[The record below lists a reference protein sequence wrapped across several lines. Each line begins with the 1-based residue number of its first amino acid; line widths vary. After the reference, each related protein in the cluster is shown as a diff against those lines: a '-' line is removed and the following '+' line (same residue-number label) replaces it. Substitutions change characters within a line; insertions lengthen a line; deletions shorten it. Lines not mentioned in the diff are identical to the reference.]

1 MFRCKLLGKSDR
13 KSVGLDFLPT
23 FLVTVH
29 LLLEMLQNL
38 AQSELYLDPAA
49 EDVASRFS
57 AIYQRE
63 RGQLNAKRELTR
75 RRGDRGPTRRP

>member
-1 MFRCKLLGKSDR
+1 MSFCFGFFD
-13 KSVGLDFLPT
+13 P
-23 FLVTVH
+23 FLVIVH
-29 LLLEMLQNL
+29 LLLDILQNL

-63 RGQLNAKRELTR
+63 RGRLNAKRELTR
-75 RRGDRGPTRRP
+75 RRS